1 MHMRFDAL
9 ELAIQLI
16 RHLRPLVERL
26 RSRNADAA
34 RQIRRA
40 ADSVPNNLAEGRK
53 RLGRDRVHCWSVAAG
68 SAEEVRTA
76 LRVAVAWGDLSEAEV
91 REAIQILDRV
101 IAICWRL

>member
-1 MHMRFDAL
+1 MRFEAL

-34 RQIRRA
+34 RQVRRA
-40 ADSVPNNLAEGRK
+40 ADSVAYNLGEGRK
-53 RLGRDRVHCWSVAAG
+53 RLGRDRVHHFSVATG

-76 LRVAVAWGDLSEAEV
+76 LRVAVAWGDLGEAEV
-91 REAIQILDRV
+91 HEALEVLDRLAAV
-101 IAICWRL
+101 GWRLTH